1 MSSKIIL
8 GTMMFGWKVPI
19 IDANKIMDLAVK
31 NGIDTLD
38 TSPSYGSGIS
48 EIMCGKLIEKYPQI
62 KISTKFTMSEGLYGN
77 SLALHLII
85 QCNQSIDRLRCGEI
99 NIFTLH
105 NDENLTNVDTFCE
118 SILVLKQKKLINN
131 FFLSNSCLDTYIKIK
146 LFEKLNK
153 VKVIDGLQ
161 IRKNLLFADDLLKS
175 DQLEASEV
183 IYSYSP
189 LCEGLLTGKY
199 LVSSTPPKKS
209 RLAQV
214 NRHLEYY
221 DSLRSADITNQIF
234 YFKSESKKICLT
246 LTEYSYLSLLLSE
259 NITKVIAG
267 PSNIAQLRDAIKCE
281 QMSVRFKSN
290 GCFFE

>member
-8 GTMMFGWKVPI
+8 GTMMFGWKVPL

-62 KISTKFTMSEGLYGN
+62 KISTKFTISEGLHGN
-77 SLALHLII
+77 SLALHLIR

-221 DSLRSADITNQIF
+221 DSLRSADITKQIF
-234 YFKSESKKICLT
+234 YFKSQAKKIGLT

>member
-1 MSSKIIL
+1 M
-8 GTMMFGWKVPI
+8 
-19 IDANKIMDLAVK
+19 
-31 NGIDTLD
+31 
-38 TSPSYGSGIS
+38 
-48 EIMCGKLIEKYPQI
+48 
-62 KISTKFTMSEGLYGN
+62 
-77 SLALHLII
+77 
-85 QCNQSIDRLRCGEI
+85 
-99 NIFTLH
+99 
-105 NDENLTNVDTFCE
+105 
-118 SILVLKQKKLINN
+118 
-131 FFLSNSCLDTYIKIK
+131 SNSCLDKYIKIK

-161 IRKNLLFADDLLKS
+161 IRKNLLFTDDLLKS

-199 LVSSTPPKKS
+199 LASSTPPKKS

-221 DSLRSADITNQIF
+221 DSLRSADITEKIF
-234 YFKSESKKICLT
+234 YFKSQSEKIGLT

-267 PSNIAQLRDAIKCE
+267 PSNIAQLRDVIKCE
-281 QMSVRFKSN
+281 QMSVKFKSN
-290 GCFFE
+290 RCFFE